1 VKSSCLC
8 LLVLLVAGVVLVN
21 SSFIKE
27 VRAETFVTGVISSE
41 ATWTKANSPYNVTGA
56 VIAKGVT
63 VTIEPG
69 TIVYVNAF
77 EGLSVNGTLRAIGTS
92 SEPITLNGDYRGR
105 LPVFGSNSYNGILSF
120 SDESQAWDEKT
131 GTGCIIE
138 NANIVSLSIYIH
150 NATVKLNNNVFSGNY
165 EYHNLWVEGGNSIIT
180 NNRIIADTIG
190 AGDNF
195 PESGNNT
202 VIDSNS
208 VNNNSPT
215 PTPAPSVPE
224 FSSLILL
231 PILLAIP
238 IVLIMCKK
246 KRCP

>member
-1 VKSSCLC
+1 LLA
-8 LLVLLVAGVVLVN
+8 LLVSGIVLVN
-21 SSFIKE
+21 ASFFKE
-27 VRAETFVTGVISSE
+27 ARAETFVTGVISSDT
-41 ATWTKANSPYNVTGA
+41 TWTKANSPYNVTGA

-63 VTIEPG
+63 VTVEPG

-92 SEPITLNGDYRGR
+92 NEPITLNGDYRSR

-131 GTGCIIE
+131 GTGCVIE
-138 NANIVSLSIYIH
+138 NANIISLSIYGL
-150 NATVKLNNNVFSGNY
+150 NATIKLNNNVFSVSY
-165 EYHNLWVEGGNSIIT
+165 EYHSLWLEGGNSVVT
-180 NNRIIADTIG
+180 NNRIIANTIG
-190 AGDNF
+190 AGNNF

-202 VIDSNS
+202 VIDPNS

-215 PTPAPSVPE
+215 PTITPAPSVPE
-224 FSSLILL
+224 FPLLIVL

-238 IVLIMCKK
+238 IVLIMFR
-246 KRCP
+246 KRRSIGRAK